1 VQRSLKVARPPVENG
16 RREVATAPEPAKA
29 SKCDRASVQPHE
41 RLGWIK
47 VMYLRPFLEEEWDRM
62 DGFDK
67 EVARSRL
74 GNQTTIG

>member
-1 VQRSLKVARPPVENG
+1 
-16 RREVATAPEPAKA
+16 
-29 SKCDRASVQPHE
+29 
-41 RLGWIK
+41 
-47 VMYLRPFLEEEWDRM
+47 MYLRPFLEEEWDRM